1 MRKYNKL
8 RGIVRAKQGSQVPKL
23 LLGGTWNIMQQYN
36 QNSIG
41 SSQGQQLPDA
51 SDFSLPNLQLPSIDF
66 KPELPET
73 AQQKYYNNTL
83 NTALGKPQ
91 PKYSSMVNSDKLLQD
106 TLNKKKFTNTKF
118 GKGVSKAGNF
128 VGNLITDNSEAIMG
142 IGANIARNSVDIQ
155 GEGFGKFD
163 RATQGIAA
171 FGKQIGGPVGGVVS
185 AFATGINTW
194 GNVINALGAKR
205 LQNFSVNKDVQS
217 RVGSSYGGSY
227 TDILKAG
234 DLSGKKVG
242 LFGGAR
248 NKNNFIDDQRIVQG
262 KIARIDA
269 ENQNLQAM
277 AGNDLNY
284 LGYQMQQDGGY
295 DQLLMGMRAKQGGVL
310 QKINLVKSK
319 RLNKDTINLDTKEIE
334 WKPIIEDM
342 VEEFKDGGVFPSHVD
357 NSSINY
363 PVCKLEWEPVIE
375 LFEEWEPVIELEM
388 FQEGGSIK
396 KSFEEWFNS
405 IPKDS
410 RASGYDYKKAHE
422 VLDWETLYN
431 HTKDPE
437 KYHLYSV
444 SPIADENGNYPF
456 LKLGKL
462 EENPE
467 LQGEF
472 DWYNSE
478 EGTEHKSKFDIE
490 YINDR
495 YYYVPKKLKD
505 GGKTKEELETPKI
518 EETNQKNLI
527 PEGALHKNKHHME
540 HTEGLTQK
548 GIPVIDNDGE
558 QQAEIE
564 LDEIIFTLEVTKKL
578 EELYKDGSD
587 EAAIE
592 AGKLL
597 VKEILFNTDDRT
609 GLISKCEKGGKL

>member
-41 SSQGQQLPDA
+41 SNQGQQLPDA
-51 SDFSLPNLQLPSIDF
+51 SDFPLPDLQLPSIDF

-106 TLNKKKFTNTKF
+106 TLNKKKFTDTKF
-118 GKGVSKAGNF
+118 GKGASKAGNF

-163 RATQGIAA
+163 KATQGIAT
-171 FGKQIGGPVGGVVS
+171 FGKQIGGPIGGVVS

-217 RVGSSYGGSY
+217 RVGSSYEGSY

-234 DLSGKKVG
+234 NLSSKKVG

-269 ENQNLQAM
+269 ENQNLQAI

>member
-1 MRKYNKL
+1 MLNIDRV
-8 RGIVRAKQGSQVPKL
+8 RGVMRAKYGSQIPKFEEPAGPL
-23 LLGGTWNIMQQYN
+23 PKPNPI
-36 QNSIG
+36 SIG
-41 SSQGQQLPDA
+41 SVV
-51 SDFSLPNLQLPSIDF
+51 
-66 KPELPET
+66 
-73 AQQKYYNNTL
+73 
-83 NTALGKPQ
+83 PQ
-91 PKYSSMVNSDKLLQD
+91 PKDLKTLPKIPNPIMQKFNDFMDKNA
-106 TLNKKKFTNTKF
+106 NKSTAWKVRKAKMAAQGLDYTKSRAQIGLENF
-118 GKGVSKAGNF
+118 ANKAGELAVDAGKDLGNMLTSF
-128 VGNLITDNSEAIMG
+128 ATPDNIVGIMSQFIKDDVDINSQGVEQALGVVESISPG
-142 IGANIARNSVDIQ
+142 IG
-155 GEGFGKFD
+155 FGLRQLND
-163 RATQGIAA
+163 L
-171 FGKQIGGPVGGVVS
+171 
-185 AFATGINTW
+185 TGSDLPEFSMNKEL
-194 GNVINALGAKR
+194 ASRMGA
-205 LQNFSVNKDVQS
+205 
-217 RVGSSYGGSY
+217 GYGGSY
-227 TDILKAG
+227 RTIREG
-234 DLSGKKVG
+234 DSLRGKRVG
-242 LFGGAR
+242 GFTSS
-248 NKNNFIDDQRIVQG
+248 
-262 KIARIDA
+262 
-269 ENQNLQAM
+269 
-277 AGNDLNY
+277 
-284 LGYQMQQDGGY
+284 GGY
-295 DQLLMGMRAKQGGVL
+295 RNTIQDARFLQEGIASIDSTNQDLLAKKGAVNNERIFRQNNGGFDFRMSAKNGGSL
-310 QKINLVKSK
+310 DQKINIIKYRKFNQV
-319 RLNKDTINLDTKEIE
+319 INVDTKQI
-334 WKPIIEDM
+334 
-342 VEEFKDGGVFPSHVD
+342 EEFKEGGK
-357 NSSINY
+357 IQT
-363 PVCKLEWEPVIE
+363 EWEPVIE
-375 LFEEWEPVIELEM
+375 DLWEPVIDI
-388 FQEGGSIK
+388 FQEGGPIK

-410 RASGYDYKKAHE
+410 RASGYDYKKAYE

-478 EGTEHKSKFDIE
+478 KGKEHKSKFDIV

-495 YYYVPKKLKD
+495 YYYVPKKFKD
-505 GGKTKEELETPKI
+505 GGKTKEELETPEI

>member
-23 LLGGTWNIMQQYN
+23 LLGGTWDIMQQYN
-36 QNSIG
+36 QKSIG
-41 SSQGQQLPDA
+41 SNQEQQLPDA
-51 SDFSLPNLQLPSIDF
+51 SDFPLPDLQLPSIDF

-73 AQQKYYNNTL
+73 AQQKFYNDTL

-106 TLNKKKFTNTKF
+106 TLNNKKKFIDTKF

-128 VGNLITDNSEAIMG
+128 VGNFITDNSEAIMG

-155 GEGFGKFD
+155 GKGFGKFD

-217 RVGSSYGGSY
+217 RVGGSYEGSY

-234 DLSGKKVG
+234 NLSNKKVG
-242 LFGGAR
+242 LFGGAG
-248 NKNNFIDDQRIVQG
+248 NKNNFIDDQRIIQG
-262 KIARIDA
+262 RIARIDA

-295 DQLLMGMRAKQGGVL
+295 DQLLMGIRAKQGGIL

-334 WKPIIEDM
+334 WEPIIKDV

-375 LFEEWEPVIELEM
+375 LSEEWEPEIILEVEE
-388 FQEGGSIK
+388 FKVGGTI
-396 KSFEEWFNS
+396 
-405 IPKDS
+405 
-410 RASGYDYKKAHE
+410 
-422 VLDWETLYN
+422 
-431 HTKDPE
+431 
-437 KYHLYSV
+437 
-444 SPIADENGNYPF
+444 
-456 LKLGKL
+456 
-462 EENPE
+462 
-467 LQGEF
+467 
-472 DWYNSE
+472 
-478 EGTEHKSKFDIE
+478 
-490 YINDR
+490 
-495 YYYVPKKLKD
+495 
-505 GGKTKEELETPKI
+505 KEELETPEI
-518 EETNQKNLI
+518 EETIQKNLI

-548 GIPVIDNDGE
+548 GIPVVDNEGE

>member
-1 MRKYNKL
+1 MHKYNKI
-8 RGIVRAKQGSQVPKL
+8 RGILRAKQGSQIPKL

-41 SSQGQQLPDA
+41 SSQGQQLSDA

-73 AQQKYYNNTL
+73 AQQKYFNNLANTTL
-83 NTALGKPQ
+83 NDTLGKKRYFSNNFSLTNTTTPAGSNQ
-91 PKYSSMVNSDKLLQD
+91 
-106 TLNKKKFTNTKF
+106 KKFTDTKF

-248 NKNNFIDDQRIVQG
+248 NKNNFIDDQRIIQG
-262 KIARIDA
+262 RIARIDA

-295 DQLLMGMRAKQGGVL
+295 DQLLMGIRAKQGGVL

-319 RLNKDTINLDTKEIE
+319 HLNKDTINLDTKEIE
-334 WKPIIEDM
+334 WEPIIKDV

-363 PVCKLEWEPVIE
+363 PVCKLEWEPEIK
-375 LFEEWEPVIELEM
+375 LFEEWEPEIILEIEE
-388 FQEGGSIK
+388 FKAGGTI
-396 KSFEEWFNS
+396 
-405 IPKDS
+405 
-410 RASGYDYKKAHE
+410 
-422 VLDWETLYN
+422 
-431 HTKDPE
+431 
-437 KYHLYSV
+437 
-444 SPIADENGNYPF
+444 
-456 LKLGKL
+456 
-462 EENPE
+462 
-467 LQGEF
+467 
-472 DWYNSE
+472 
-478 EGTEHKSKFDIE
+478 
-490 YINDR
+490 
-495 YYYVPKKLKD
+495 
-505 GGKTKEELETPKI
+505 KEELETPEI
-518 EETNQKNLI
+518 EETTQKNLI

-548 GIPVIDNDGE
+548 GIPVVDNEGE

-578 EELYKDGSD
+578 EELYKEGTD

-609 GLISKCEKGGKL
+609 GLIAKCEKGGIINEFK